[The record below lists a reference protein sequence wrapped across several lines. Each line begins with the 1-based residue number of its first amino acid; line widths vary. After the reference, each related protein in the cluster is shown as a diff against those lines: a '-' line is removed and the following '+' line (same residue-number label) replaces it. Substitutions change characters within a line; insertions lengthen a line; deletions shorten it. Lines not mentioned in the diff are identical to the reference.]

1 MGEILRSVAEN
12 GHVDAPPD
20 ACSSADR
27 GSPPVMSVEERQ
39 REARGATK
47 VGNRQDPSEAAP
59 ALGHPTPVA
68 RDDWRAKIRS
78 KPGIGQL
85 YRAAVFVVGLLFV
98 LAGVALA
105 ALPGPLTIPPV
116 LLGLYIWSTEFR
128 WARKLFKS
136 FHRKGKQAWAHA
148 KAHPV
153 SSAAITIGGLLL
165 AGAAFWA
172 VGHFELIDK
181 AKDLIGL

>member
-1 MGEILRSVAEN
+1 
-12 GHVDAPPD
+12 
-20 ACSSADR
+20 
-27 GSPPVMSVEERQ
+27 MSVED
-39 REARGATK
+39 REHTRHPAATVAEDRRG
-47 VGNRQDPSEAAP
+47 PEEAP

-68 RDDWRAKIRS
+68 RDDWRARIRA

-85 YRAAVFVVGLLFV
+85 YRVAVFVAGLFFV

-105 ALPGPLTIPPV
+105 ALPGPLTIPPI

-136 FHRKGKQAWAHA
+136 FQRKGKQAWAHA
-148 KAHPV
+148 RANPV
-153 SSAAITIGGLLL
+153 SSAAITIGGLLA

-172 VGHFELIDK
+172 VGHFNLVDR
-181 AKDLIGL
+181 AKDAIGL

>member
-1 MGEILRSVAEN
+1 
-12 GHVDAPPD
+12 
-20 ACSSADR
+20 
-27 GSPPVMSVEERQ
+27 MSVEERQ

-47 VGNRQDPSEAAP
+47 VEDRQNPSEVTP
-59 ALGHPTPVA
+59 GLGRPTSVP
-68 RDDWRAKIRS
+68 RDDWRAKIRA

-85 YRAAVFVVGLLFV
+85 YRVAVFVVGLLFV

-128 WARKLFKS
+128 WARKLFVS
-136 FHRKGKQAWAHA
+136 FQRKGKQAWAHA

-153 SSAAITIGGLLL
+153 SSAAITIGGLIA

-172 VGHFELIDK
+172 VGHFNLVDK